1 MCGLMW
7 VFCEWAD
14 EIKALKFVPQHIVPL
29 VLDDVP

>member
-1 MCGLMW
+1 MW
-7 VFCEWAD
+7 VFCEWTD